1 MFGNLAGLVS
11 FDMMSCLY
19 TIRNDDFYYSRLGG
33 GRPAGFFLWL
43 LLEGERG
50 EVGVLFLGIE
60 AGAVFLHPR
69 KVAVAED
76 LRAGVIVLQAPEKV
90 EQGVLLGWRPGVVGL
105 TVGIETAFVTD
116 ADGVGVIALGM
127 DPGYIFGTGLV
138 ELAVLGDV
146 VMVADTRPAL

>member
-1 MFGNLAGLVS
+1 MFSRKSDIILKYLYS
-11 FDMMSCLY
+11 FLFKKM
-19 TIRNDDFYYSRLGG
+19 
-33 GRPAGFFLWL
+33 PASNQEPGIFLWL

-50 EVGVLFLGIE
+50 KVGVFLGIE
-60 AGAVFLHPR
+60 AGAVFLHPGE
-69 KVAVAED
+69 VAVAED
-76 LRAGVIVLQAPEKV
+76 LRAGVIVLQTPEEV
-90 EQGVLLGWRPGVVGL
+90 EQGVLLGWRPGVGSL

>member
-1 MFGNLAGLVS
+1 
-11 FDMMSCLY
+11 MMSCLY
-19 TIRNDDFYYSRLGG
+19 TIRNDDFVIAGCAEG
-33 GRPAGFFLWL
+33 AQPAFLWL

-50 EVGVLFLGIE
+50 KVGVFLGIE
-60 AGAVFLHPR
+60 AGAVFLHPGE
-69 KVAVAED
+69 VAVPEN
-76 LRAGVIVLQAPEKV
+76 LRAGVIVLQAPEEV

-127 DPGYIFGTGLV
+127 DPRYIFGTGLV

-146 VMVADTRPAL
+146 IMVADTRPAL